1 MHLECLATLFDP
13 KNSTNFVSIH
23 TLSARE
29 LCECLFCFLRWEKGK
44 REEMFVKPAPDFPQ
58 PWGRRGECHRVI
70 ESFRLEEMTQISSSN
85 CQPTPPCL
93 LTRRP
98 SVPHL
103 QRPGEPSGMDAVRGF
118 ADTSHEILIS
128 ILISV
133 KASGVSPSFV
143 IQQVFHPSSFMP
155 SYSDAPPFSPCLR
168 EHGKIAQMTKGCIT
182 CSLTHAC
189 IISDNLIYDSVIYFF
204 LCIFGGVRLLSK
216 CRQHF
221 LVHSVPVESRQK
233 EIVHHHQPEPQHR
246 DLQFD
251 FFFRAIVD
259 LQRHMAEIWFIE

>member
-29 LCECLFCFLRWEKGK
+29 LCGCSFCFLRWEKGK

-58 PWGRRGECHRVI
+58 PWGRRRECHRVI

-133 KASGVSPSFV
+133 KASGVFTIFCHSASVSPFFIHAILLRCS
-143 IQQVFHPSSFMP
+143 PL
-155 SYSDAPPFSPCLR
+155 FSLLERTRKDCPNDQGVHYMFFNSC
-168 EHGKIAQMTKGCIT
+168 M
-182 CSLTHAC
+182 
-189 IISDNLIYDSVIYFF
+189 YYF
-204 LCIFGGVRLLSK
+204 R
-216 CRQHF
+216 
-221 LVHSVPVESRQK
+221 
-233 EIVHHHQPEPQHR
+233 
-246 DLQFD
+246 
-251 FFFRAIVD
+251 
-259 LQRHMAEIWFIE
+259 